1 MSNFVAAPPFGLI
14 IPGRVPETSF
24 IQIDSNKFSIVLP
37 SPQTCHEIVFYLT
50 PSYPIPPT
58 HGVVLYSTS
67 NSVDWK
73 LIGALTSQQPSGV
86 FRTNFI
92 SDEALIRSQSVTL
105 GISVEPL
112 ETINNM
118 NQQFSG
124 TEDRM
129 YVAKKI
135 AMDLYHFM
143 SSFAPGGG
151 GGSMTVPNGVFEKWM
166 ARFEEK
172 FRRDPNFFLK
182 VQD

>member
-1 MSNFVAAPPFGLI
+1 MRRQLVAQ
-14 IPGRVPETSF
+14 IPVNTDLVTPLTPTVPVF
-24 IQIDSNKFSIVLP
+24 RA
-37 SPQTCHEIVFYLT
+37 VFYLT

-67 NSVDWK
+67 NSIDWK
-73 LIGALTSQQPSGV
+73 LLGSVTSQHPSGV

-92 SDEALIRSQSVTL
+92 SDEKLLSAPTVTL
-105 GISVEPL
+105 GISIEPL
-112 ETINNM
+112 ETIKNM

-129 YVAKKI
+129 FIAKKI